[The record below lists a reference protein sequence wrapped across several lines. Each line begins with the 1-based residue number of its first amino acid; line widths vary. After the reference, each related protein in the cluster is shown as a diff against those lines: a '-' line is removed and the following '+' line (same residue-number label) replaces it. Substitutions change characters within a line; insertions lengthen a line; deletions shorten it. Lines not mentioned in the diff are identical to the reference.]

1 MANQL
6 WDQLQDY
13 LQCMT
18 SKPIVIGYSS
28 GSVVLQSYLL
38 ERPTENILGAYLF
51 AASSYLDKPQF
62 FRFFAV
68 WTAATRTHVAEAML
82 CPAVFGGSAP
92 ARREHRPTPDLRVL
106 ANPAGNTVR
115 RLTCACWRTPLGT
128 PSDA

>member
-1 MANQL
+1 MANKM
-6 WDQLQDY
+6 WDQLEDY

-38 ERPTENILGAYLF
+38 ERPTDNILGAYLF

-68 WTAATRTHVAEAML
+68 SAVGARTRAGQAE
-82 CPAVFGGSAP
+82 FRIG
-92 ARREHRPTPDLRVL
+92 
-106 ANPAGNTVR
+106 
-115 RLTCACWRTPLGT
+115 
-128 PSDA
+128 